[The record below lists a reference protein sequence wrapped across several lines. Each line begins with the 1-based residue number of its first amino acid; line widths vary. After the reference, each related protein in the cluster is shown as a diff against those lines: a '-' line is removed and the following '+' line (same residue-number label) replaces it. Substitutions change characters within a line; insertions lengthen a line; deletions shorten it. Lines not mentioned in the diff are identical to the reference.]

1 MLAAMPETDDDV
13 TRRTWLAAERTWL
26 AWWRTALG
34 ASVAALAV
42 GRLAPELTEGT
53 TWPWVTVGAGYALL
67 AVAMFAAG
75 IKRQRDAEAALAA
88 GSFVRLDRRLA
99 DALAGAGV
107 VLSLATF
114 LLIVLDS

>member
-1 MLAAMPETDDDV
+1 MLGGMADEDV

-42 GRLAPELTEGT
+42 GRLAPAITGGA
-53 TWPWVTVGAGYALL
+53 TWPWVVVGAGYALL

-75 IKRQRDAEAALAA
+75 IHRQRETEAALETGGFA
-88 GSFVRLDRRLA
+88 RLDRRLA

-107 VLSLATF
+107 VLSVATF
-114 LLIVLDS
+114 VLIVLGP